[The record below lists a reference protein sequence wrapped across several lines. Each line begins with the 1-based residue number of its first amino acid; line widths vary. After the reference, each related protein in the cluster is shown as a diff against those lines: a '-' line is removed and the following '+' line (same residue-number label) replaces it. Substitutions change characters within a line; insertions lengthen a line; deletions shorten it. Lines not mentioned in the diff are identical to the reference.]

1 MLFSGSVEIYFKKKI
16 LFLYMLYAK
25 GRVFFVL
32 NFLLIFEKTGIQSF
46 LFTYT
51 GVRIRNRIKKY
62 FMKSGNYK
70 LILTYKDRR
79 M

>member
-1 MLFSGSVEIYFKKKI
+1 MLFSGSVEIYFKKNT
-16 LFLYMLYAK
+16 LPLYVK

-32 NFLLIFEKTGIQSF
+32 NFLLIFEKTGIQSS

-62 FMKSGNYK
+62 FLKSGNSK
-70 LILTYKDRR
+70 MILTYKDRR